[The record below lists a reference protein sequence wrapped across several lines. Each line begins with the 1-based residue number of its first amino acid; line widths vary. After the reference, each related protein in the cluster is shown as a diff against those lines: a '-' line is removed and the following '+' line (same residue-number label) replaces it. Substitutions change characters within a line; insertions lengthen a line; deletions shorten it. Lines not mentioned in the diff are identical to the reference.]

1 MVEQV
6 TQGIKIGV
14 KTKYNG
20 TSYRNYRLY
29 HIFSYFV
36 TITNNSNHKVQL
48 KSRRWTILD
57 SQNKTGNVEG
67 EGVVGDDRRALRFEG
82 ADEASRVQVA
92 VAVDEATACAGVD
105 QSVAVPVEA
114 GVSRDLAAVEHVIPV
129 AVKSR

>member
-20 TSYRNYRLY
+20 TSYRNYHLY

-57 SQNKTGNVEG
+57 SQNKTENVEG
-67 EGVVGDDRRALRFEG
+67 EGVVGETPILRPKETYSYQSGCFLESTIGAMKGHYIMVNLDSNLEFKVIIPTFQLNAPAL
-82 ADEASRVQVA
+82 SN
-92 VAVDEATACAGVD
+92 
-105 QSVAVPVEA
+105 
-114 GVSRDLAAVEHVIPV
+114 
-129 AVKSR
+129 